1 MDKEAKEDNTFAS
14 KTFLSIDER
23 FTLNATS
30 MLDLAANQINIDLL
44 SYQKNTRIMSSS
56 LIKKIIWFR
65 YFGFEVNKND

>member
-30 MLDLAANQINIDLL
+30 MLDLAA
-44 SYQKNTRIMSSS
+44 KNVRH
-56 LIKKIIWFR
+56 FN
-65 YFGFEVNKND
+65 FGFTLIRGTR